1 MKSGS
6 YYILCTDEKKLTR
19 IIAKYGQGLHAHMD
33 NIREL

>member
-19 IIAKYGQGLHAHMD
+19 TIAKYSQGLHVRMD